1 MIVLDASAAFELL
14 LRTSVGAGIA
24 ARLNASALV
33 HAPQLLDVEIA
44 SSLRRGTALKEFS
57 AARAR
62 QALNDL
68 RIFRIQRHPHLPYI
82 ERIWELRHNF
92 TAYDA
97 CYLALTEALDAT
109 LLTRDTALAQA
120 HLRRGE
126 IEVV

>member
-1 MIVLDASAAFELL
+1 MVLA
-14 LRTSVGAGIA
+14 VGIA
-24 ARLNASALV
+24 ARLNHSALV

-68 RIFRIQRHPHLPYI
+68 RILRIQRHPHLPYI

-109 LLTRDTALAQA
+109 LLTRDRELAA
-120 HLRRGE
+120 ARLRRGNVE
-126 IEVV
+126 LI